1 MLQNLSSEEASKT
14 TKAVFPSTQAWEKA
28 LTPFLQLPPR
38 ASTAITSPIGGILH
52 LVDSELPENFWEH
65 YNEISR
71 DANHRSS
78 AFRLAYFATRILS
91 SFRVAEHLGA
101 KELETLFHNLPLAIQ
116 LIEDDLNIEKCNG
129 ITGVQLSEQRE
140 EYMEIVNEGRKVIS
154 EWVNSNSQID
164 SETISS
170 KLIAFWINKLDELD
184 GTSPVGYRIGEA
196 FVRIMA
202 NTDLSKMGKSSEDIA
217 QLCKDTRNTNAI
229 RSVSWVRVLRSSII
243 SNPAGTRLCNEL
255 VADSTGLKVE
265 DERKDG

>member
-1 MLQNLSSEEASKT
+1 M
-14 TKAVFPSTQAWEKA
+14 
-28 LTPFLQLPPR
+28 TPFLQLPPR
-38 ASTAITSPIGGILH
+38 PSTVITSPIGGILH
-52 LVDSELPENFWEH
+52 LVDREPPESFWEH

-91 SFRVAEHLGA
+91 SFGVAEHLGVE
-101 KELETLFHNLPLAIQ
+101 ELETLFHHLPLAIQ
-116 LIEDDLNIEKCNG
+116 LIEDDLEIEKCNG
-129 ITGVQLSEQRE
+129 ITGVQLPEQRT

-154 EWVNSNSQID
+154 EWVNSNRQIG

-170 KLIAFWINKLDELD
+170 KLIVFWINQLDKID
-184 GTSPVGYRIGEA
+184 GTSPVSYRIGEA

-202 NTDLSKMGKSSEDIA
+202 STDSSKMGKSSEDIA
-217 QLCKDTRNTNAI
+217 QLCKDTRNASAI
-229 RSVSWVRVLRSSII
+229 RSVSWVKVLRSSII

-255 VADSTGLKVE
+255 VADSTGLKIE